1 MNKKI
6 LLNTMISFIVIIILF
21 FIFFTLP
28 TTYKNTLVVNHTD
41 VNAKTPLKNEV
52 KVAVFSDVHLF
63 FDYEVEDLQ
72 TAVNRLNNESF
83 DVLIFDGDL
92 IQAANAKELEPNR
105 QKIINVLNQLR
116 PIYGKF
122 AILGDNDVK
131 LKAAQKI
138 LTKSGFEILSN
149 KTRNLEVNKANI
161 NLIGI
166 RDINK
171 AQKTIEDLSD
181 KKFNLLVA
189 HNPKVVDEV
198 KDNKIDMIITA
209 HTLGGQ
215 YNLPFYGSIFSDIRD
230 IPYYKG
236 HTEVNDIQVF
246 NTNGLGTERKNIRFL
261 APSSIDIFTIK

>member
-1 MNKKI
+1 
-6 LLNTMISFIVIIILF
+6 MIAFIVIIILF

-28 TTYKNTLVVNHTD
+28 TTYKNTLVVNHVD
-41 VNAKTPLKNEV
+41 VEGRQPLKNEI
-52 KVAVFSDVHLF
+52 KVAVFSDTHLF
-63 FDYEVEDLQ
+63 FDYGLEDLQ
-72 TAVNRLNNESF
+72 NAVNRLNNEAY

-92 IQAANAKELEPNR
+92 INATDSAQAGPNAK
-105 QKIINVLNQLR
+105 KISSILNQLR

-122 AILGDNDVK
+122 AILGDNDLKVK
-131 LKAAQKI
+131 QSADILKKG
-138 LTKSGFEILSN
+138 GFEILNN
-149 KTRNLEVNKANI
+149 KVRNIEVNKASI

-171 AQKTIEDLSD
+171 ARKTIADLSD

-189 HNPKVVDEV
+189 HNPKIVDEV
-198 KDNKIDMIITA
+198 SNNKIDMIVTA

-236 HTEVNDIQVF
+236 DTEVNGIKVF

-261 APSSIDIFTIK
+261 APSSMEIFTIK